1 MSAYSNDKTEIMKNP
16 NMWSTL
22 MEAYAQPYD
31 ANESVENVF
40 YRFNDWKRVS
50 PKFIDLESEFV
61 LVPKRLTIDLL
72 ALKLATLSMHLQSI
86 IKDLVT
92 QESHQED
99 DD

>member
-1 MSAYSNDKTEIMKNP
+1 
-16 NMWSTL
+16 
-22 MEAYAQPYD
+22 MEAYAQPFD

-72 ALKLATLSMHLQSI
+72 ALKLATLSMHLQ
-86 IKDLVT
+86 
-92 QESHQED
+92 
-99 DD
+99 